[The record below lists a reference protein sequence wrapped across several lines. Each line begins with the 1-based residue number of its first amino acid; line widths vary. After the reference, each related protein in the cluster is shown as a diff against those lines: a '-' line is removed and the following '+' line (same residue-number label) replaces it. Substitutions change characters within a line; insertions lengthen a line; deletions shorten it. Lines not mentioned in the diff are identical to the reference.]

1 MRTPTADL
9 LKTGQG
15 CPFHQTGCMP
25 FGCGQV
31 DLPDPEEAQK
41 DRGSVRERRK
51 EDQSL
56 LEMAGRT
63 MNHPQR

>member
-1 MRTPTADL
+1 
-9 LKTGQG
+9 
-15 CPFHQTGCMP
+15 MP

-41 DRGSVRERRK
+41 DRGSLRERRK

-63 MNHPQR
+63 MNHAQR